1 MEFLD
6 APGGNSLDGR
16 NPCQVLSEYWAWRLT
31 DYVRSGLTIR
41 EDAPVLAPRS
51 RWKQTQRVAI
61 GKPNRYVTMRVY
73 LKLGANRAT
82 RLEAGIVVGCIP
94 DTKSYPQSQRTVLSG
109 LMSRQLGQ
117 RFTKARLQYY
127 FSFKKTSF
135 P

>member
-73 LKLGANRAT
+73 LKLGANQRV
-82 RLEAGIVVGCIP
+82 RIVRDRP
-94 DTKSYPQSQRTVLSG
+94 L
-109 LMSRQLGQ
+109 RQILVV
-117 RFTKARLQYY
+117 KKLPESNRLQTISLGRVPIIPL
-127 FSFKKTSF
+127 FG
-135 P
+135 